1 VWALV
6 FVFVVAG
13 PVYHGWKKMGVPFE
27 LDYGEGPLMWQA
39 QNLWDHNRAYRSLEE
54 GPLVIWNYPPAYLMA
69 VRGVWKVD
77 GDLLWSGRF
86 VSFVS
91 GIGVAVLLAA
101 IIYRFLPAR
110 FGRWVRL
117 CAAGTGFLFLSTMPA
132 FLWLPLMRV
141 DWLGLFAT
149 YLGIFLFLS
158 AGDKHWKMYLAFVC
172 FFVAAYAKQ
181 MFLAAPMACLLATL
195 VVAPWRALRLGLLLA
210 ILGGGVFA
218 LGMALTN
225 GGFERQLILYNVH
238 KFSVGR
244 ALSGVSENM
253 ADVRLFFVPLGMIAL
268 LGVVRARERGFVR
281 AWESCRARLRRSPLY
296 MALVVEMIHWSICF
310 LFSFAYGKTGATYN
324 YFLEPN
330 AALCVVAGLAVGILL
345 WEALRVPRVTALA
358 AVSLALPLLLAG
370 QDLYTGINSFVPGE
384 LVKSHE
390 RDELEAYR
398 QFIPR
403 LASAPGSV
411 LSDDMVLQVRAGKD
425 VVFEPATM
433 GMLAEVGTWDDSRF
447 AQRIEA
453 KEFGLIVISK
463 PDIWDPRL
471 TAGMRTA
478 YQLDGSIG
486 RYRVYRPR

>member
-1 VWALV
+1 
-6 FVFVVAG
+6 
-13 PVYHGWKKMGVPFE
+13 
-27 LDYGEGPLMWQA
+27 
-39 QNLWDHNRAYRSLEE
+39 
-54 GPLVIWNYPPAYLMA
+54 
-69 VRGVWKVD
+69 
-77 GDLLWSGRF
+77 
-86 VSFVS
+86 
-91 GIGVAVLLAA
+91 
-101 IIYRFLPAR
+101 
-110 FGRWVRL
+110 
-117 CAAGTGFLFLSTMPA
+117 
-132 FLWLPLMRV
+132 
-141 DWLGLFAT
+141 
-149 YLGIFLFLS
+149 
-158 AGDKHWKMYLAFVC
+158 
-172 FFVAAYAKQ
+172 
-181 MFLAAPMACLLATL
+181 
-195 VVAPWRALRLGLLLA
+195 
-210 ILGGGVFA
+210 
-218 LGMALTN
+218 
-225 GGFERQLILYNVH
+225 
-238 KFSVGR
+238 
-244 ALSGVSENM
+244 
-253 ADVRLFFVPLGMIAL
+253 
-268 LGVVRARERGFVR
+268 
-281 AWESCRARLRRSPLY
+281 

-324 YFLEPN
+324 YFLEPD

-390 RDELEAYR
+390 RDEMEAYR